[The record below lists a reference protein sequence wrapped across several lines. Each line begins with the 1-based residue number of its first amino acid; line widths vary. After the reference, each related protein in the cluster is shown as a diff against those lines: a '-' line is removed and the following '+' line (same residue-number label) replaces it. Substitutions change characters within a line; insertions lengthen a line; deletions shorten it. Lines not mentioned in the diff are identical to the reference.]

1 VCIFFGFAFDL
12 NKLGIKLYDNYKEV
26 FMEVWEKVKKELID
40 LYKNTNDDPW
50 ITILNPLSFNNN
62 SLVLGVPDDFS
73 LDWIKNHYHADILRS
88 VRNIMGDNTNVELVI
103 DHREELD
110 FGETNLPRQAVS
122 STNNLRGLLR
132 NYTFDNYVV
141 GESNKFA
148 SAAAFAVAQNPGKAY
163 NPLFIYGGVGLGKT
177 HIINAI
183 GNMIDDTY
191 KGLNIIYITT
201 ESFVNDLVNH
211 LRDKKMDSFREVY
224 RNCDVLLIDD
234 IQFISDKERSQEEMF
249 HTFNTLYAEKKQI
262 VFTSDKLPREIPN
275 IEERLRSRF
284 EMGLIA
290 DIQVPDIETKV
301 AIIKKKAEHDNIEI
315 DDEIAF
321 YLAYNTQSNIRE
333 LEGYLTR
340 LSAYAIL
347 TKTKL
352 NINIAKEILSNL
364 IKKKDKFL
372 TIEDIQKAVAMHF
385 KIKVSDLTSNKRMK
399 FIALPRQI
407 AMYLARTLTNA
418 SYPEIGLQFGNKD
431 HSTVIHSVNKI
442 ADMIKENQSIRDAV
456 EKIKKGLG

>member
-1 VCIFFGFAFDL
+1 
-12 NKLGIKLYDNYKEV
+12 
-26 FMEVWEKVKKELID
+26 
-40 LYKNTNDDPW
+40 
-50 ITILNPLSFNNN
+50 
-62 SLVLGVPDDFS
+62 
-73 LDWIKNHYHADILRS
+73 
-88 VRNIMGDNTNVELVI
+88 VI
-103 DHREELD
+103 DHREEID
-110 FGETNLPRQAVS
+110 IESHNLPSVGLPHI
-122 STNNLRGLLR
+122 NNSKGLLK
-132 NYTFDNYVV
+132 NYTFDNYIV

-148 SAAAFAVAQNPGKAY
+148 SAAAVAVSQNPGKAY

-183 GNMIDDTY
+183 GNLIDNEH
-191 KGLNIIYITT
+191 KGLNIIYMTT
-201 ESFVNDLVNH
+201 ENFVNDLVNH
-211 LRDKKMDSFREVY
+211 LRDRKMDIFREVY

-234 IQFISDKERSQEEMF
+234 IQFISNKERSQEEMF
-249 HTFNTLYAEKKQI
+249 HTFNTLYEEKKQI
-262 VFTSDKLPREIPN
+262 VFTSDKLPKEISN

-301 AIIKKKAEHDNIEI
+301 AIIKKKADTDRIEI

-321 YLAYNTQSNIRE
+321 FLAYNTQSNIRE

-340 LSAYAIL
+340 LSAYALL

-352 NINIAKEILSNL
+352 NIHVAKEVLSGL
-364 IKKKDKFL
+364 IRKKDKWL
-372 TIEDIQKAVAMHF
+372 TIDDIQKAVAMHF
-385 KIKVSDLTSNKRMK
+385 KIKVSDLLSTKRMK

-407 AMYLARTLTNA
+407 AMFLSRTLTNA

-442 ADMIKENQSIRDAV
+442 TEMIKNNQSIQDAV

>member
-1 VCIFFGFAFDL
+1 
-12 NKLGIKLYDNYKEV
+12 
-26 FMEVWEKVKKELID
+26 MEAWEKIKKELINI
-40 LYKNTNDDPW
+40 YKDTNDDPW

-62 SLVLGVPDDFS
+62 SLILGVPDDFS
-73 LDWIKNHYHADILRS
+73 LDWIKTHYHADILKLARS
-88 VRNIMGDNTNVELVI
+88 IIGDGTNVELVI
-103 DHREELD
+103 DHREEID
-110 FGETNLPRQAVS
+110 VESHAFLPNMGF
-122 STNNLRGLLR
+122 THLNNSKGLLK

-148 SAAAFAVAQNPGKAY
+148 SAAAVAVSQNPGRAY

-177 HIINAI
+177 HVINAI
-183 GNMIDDTY
+183 GNLIDDEH
-191 KGLNIIYITT
+191 KGLNIIYMTT
-201 ESFVNDLVNH
+201 ENFVNDLVNH
-211 LRDKKMDSFREVY
+211 LRDRKMEIFREVY

-234 IQFISDKERSQEEMF
+234 IQFISNKERSQEEMF
-249 HTFNTLYAEKKQI
+249 HTFNTLYEEKKQI
-262 VFTSDKLPREIPN
+262 VFTSDKLPKEIPN

-301 AIIKKKAEHDNIEI
+301 AIIKKKAESDRIEI

-321 YLAYNTQSNIRE
+321 FLAYNTQSNIRE

-352 NINIAKEILSNL
+352 NIHVAKEVLSGL
-364 IKKKDKFL
+364 IRKKDKWL
-372 TIEDIQKAVAMHF
+372 TIDDIQKAVAMHF
-385 KIKVSDLTSNKRMK
+385 KIKVSDLLSTKRMK
-399 FIALPRQI
+399 FIALPRQV
-407 AMYLARTLTNA
+407 AMFLSRTLTNA

-442 ADMIKENQSIRDAV
+442 TEMIKDNQSIKDAV

>member
-1 VCIFFGFAFDL
+1 
-12 NKLGIKLYDNYKEV
+12 
-26 FMEVWEKVKKELID
+26 MEAWEKIKKELVSM
-40 LYKNTNDDPW
+40 YKDTNDDPW
-50 ITILNPLSFNNN
+50 ITILNPLSFDNNA
-62 SLVLGVPDDFS
+62 LVLGVPDDFS
-73 LDWIKNHYHADILRS
+73 LDWIKSHYHEDIVKLARTLLNDTTS
-88 VRNIMGDNTNVELVI
+88 VELVI
-103 DHREELD
+103 DDREDL
-110 FGETNLPRQAVS
+110 ETNSQKLPPAGFIPL
-122 STNNLRGLLR
+122 NNSKGLLK

-148 SAAAFAVAQNPGKAY
+148 SAAAIAVSQNPGKAY

-177 HIINAI
+177 HVINAI
-183 GNMIDDTY
+183 GNLIDNEHN
-191 KGLNIIYITT
+191 GLNIIYITT
-201 ESFVNDLVNH
+201 ENFVNDLVNH
-211 LRDKKMDSFREVY
+211 LRDRKMDLFREVY

-234 IQFISDKERSQEEMF
+234 IQFISNKERSQEEMF
-249 HTFNTLYAEKKQI
+249 HTFNTLYEEKKQI
-262 VFTSDKLPREIPN
+262 VFTSDKLPKEIPN

-301 AIIKKKAEHDNIEI
+301 AIIKKKAEDDHIVI

-321 YLAYNTQSNIRE
+321 FLAYNTQSNIRE

-340 LSAYAIL
+340 LSAYALL

-352 NINIAKEILSNL
+352 NIHVAKEVLSGL
-364 IKKKDKFL
+364 IRKKDKWL
-372 TIEDIQKAVAMHF
+372 TIDDIQKAVAMHF
-385 KIKVSDLTSNKRMK
+385 KIKVSDLLSNKRMK

-407 AMYLARTLTNA
+407 AMFLSRTLTNA

-442 ADMIKENQSIRDAV
+442 SGMIQENQSIKDAV

>member
-1 VCIFFGFAFDL
+1 
-12 NKLGIKLYDNYKEV
+12 
-26 FMEVWEKVKKELID
+26 MEAWEKIKKELINI
-40 LYKNTNDDPW
+40 YKDTNNDPW
-50 ITILNPLSFNNN
+50 ITILNPLSFNDN
-62 SLVLGVPDDFS
+62 SLILGVPDDFS
-73 LDWIKNHYHADILRS
+73 LDWIKTHYHSDILKLARS
-88 VRNIMGDNTNVELVI
+88 IIGDGTNVELVI
-103 DHREELD
+103 DHREEID
-110 FGETNLPRQAVS
+110 VESHAFLPN
-122 STNNLRGLLR
+122 TGFTHLNNSKGLLK

-148 SAAAFAVAQNPGKAY
+148 SAAAVAVSQNPGRAY

-177 HIINAI
+177 HVINAI
-183 GNMIDDTY
+183 GNLIDDEH
-191 KGLNIIYITT
+191 KGLNIIYMTT
-201 ESFVNDLVNH
+201 ENFVNDLVNH
-211 LRDKKMDSFREVY
+211 LRDRKMDVFREVY

-234 IQFISDKERSQEEMF
+234 IQFISNKERSQEEMF
-249 HTFNTLYAEKKQI
+249 HTFNTLYEEKKQI
-262 VFTSDKLPREIPN
+262 VFTSDKLPKEIHN

-301 AIIKKKAEHDNIEI
+301 AIIKKKAESDRIEI

-321 YLAYNTQSNIRE
+321 FLAYNTQSNIRE

-352 NINIAKEILSNL
+352 NIHVAKEVLSGL
-364 IKKKDKFL
+364 IRKKDKWL
-372 TIEDIQKAVAMHF
+372 TIDDIQKAVAMHF
-385 KIKVSDLTSNKRMK
+385 KIKVSDLLSTKRMK
-399 FIALPRQI
+399 FIALPRQV
-407 AMYLARTLTNA
+407 AMFLSRTLTNA

-442 ADMIKENQSIRDAV
+442 TEMIKDNQSIKDAV

>member
-1 VCIFFGFAFDL
+1 
-12 NKLGIKLYDNYKEV
+12 
-26 FMEVWEKVKKELID
+26 MEAWEKIKKELINI
-40 LYKNTNDDPW
+40 YKDTNDDPW

-62 SLVLGVPDDFS
+62 SLILGVPDDFS
-73 LDWIKNHYHADILRS
+73 LDWIKTHYHADILKLARS
-88 VRNIMGDNTNVELVI
+88 IIGDGTNVELVI
-103 DHREELD
+103 DHREEIDIESHSL
-110 FGETNLPRQAVS
+110 LPNIGF
-122 STNNLRGLLR
+122 THLNNSKGLLK

-148 SAAAFAVAQNPGKAY
+148 SAAAVAVSQNPGRSY

-177 HIINAI
+177 HVINAI
-183 GNMIDDTY
+183 GNLIDDEH
-191 KGLNIIYITT
+191 KGLNIIYMTT
-201 ESFVNDLVNH
+201 ENFVNDLVNH
-211 LRDKKMDSFREVY
+211 LRDRKMDIFREVY

-234 IQFISDKERSQEEMF
+234 IQFISNKERSQEEMF
-249 HTFNTLYAEKKQI
+249 HTFNTLYEEKKQI
-262 VFTSDKLPREIPN
+262 VFTSDKLPKEIPN

-301 AIIKKKAEHDNIEI
+301 AIIKKKAESDRIEI

-321 YLAYNTQSNIRE
+321 FLAYNTQSNIRE

-340 LSAYAIL
+340 LSAYALL

-352 NINIAKEILSNL
+352 NIHVAKEVLSGL
-364 IKKKDKFL
+364 IRKKDKWL
-372 TIEDIQKAVAMHF
+372 TIDDIQKAVAMHF
-385 KIKVSDLTSNKRMK
+385 KIKVSDLLSAKRMK
-399 FIALPRQI
+399 FIALPRQV
-407 AMYLARTLTNA
+407 AMFLSRTLTNA

-442 ADMIKENQSIRDAV
+442 TEMIKDNQSIKDAV

>member
-1 VCIFFGFAFDL
+1 
-12 NKLGIKLYDNYKEV
+12 
-26 FMEVWEKVKKELID
+26 MEAWEKIKKELINI
-40 LYKNTNDDPW
+40 YKDTNNDPW
-50 ITILNPLSFNNN
+50 ITILNPLSFNDN
-62 SLVLGVPDDFS
+62 SLILGVPDDFS
-73 LDWIKNHYHADILRS
+73 LDWIKTHYHSDILKLARS
-88 VRNIMGDNTNVELVI
+88 IIGDGTNVELVI
-103 DHREELD
+103 DHREEID
-110 FGETNLPRQAVS
+110 VESHTFLPN
-122 STNNLRGLLR
+122 TGFTHLNNSKGLLK

-148 SAAAFAVAQNPGKAY
+148 SAAAVAVSQNPGRAY

-177 HIINAI
+177 HVINAI
-183 GNMIDDTY
+183 GNLIDDEH
-191 KGLNIIYITT
+191 KGLNIIYMTT
-201 ESFVNDLVNH
+201 ENFVNDLVNH
-211 LRDKKMDSFREVY
+211 LRDRKMDVFREVY

-234 IQFISDKERSQEEMF
+234 IQFISNKERSQEEMF
-249 HTFNTLYAEKKQI
+249 HTFNTLYEEKKQI
-262 VFTSDKLPREIPN
+262 VFTSDKLPKEIHN

-301 AIIKKKAEHDNIEI
+301 AIIKKKAESDRIEI

-321 YLAYNTQSNIRE
+321 FLAYNTQSNIRE

-352 NINIAKEILSNL
+352 NIHVAKEVLSGL
-364 IKKKDKFL
+364 IRKKDKWL
-372 TIEDIQKAVAMHF
+372 TIDDIQKAVAMHF
-385 KIKVSDLTSNKRMK
+385 KIKVSDLLSTKRMK
-399 FIALPRQI
+399 FIALPRQV
-407 AMYLARTLTNA
+407 AMFLSRTLTNA

-442 ADMIKENQSIRDAV
+442 TEMIKDNQSIKDAV

>member
-1 VCIFFGFAFDL
+1 
-12 NKLGIKLYDNYKEV
+12 
-26 FMEVWEKVKKELID
+26 MEAWEKIKKELINI
-40 LYKNTNDDPW
+40 YKDTNNDPW
-50 ITILNPLSFNNN
+50 ITILNPLSFNDN
-62 SLVLGVPDDFS
+62 SLILGVPDDFS
-73 LDWIKNHYHADILRS
+73 LDWIKTHYHSDILKLARS
-88 VRNIMGDNTNVELVI
+88 LIGDGTNVELVI
-103 DHREELD
+103 DHREEID
-110 FGETNLPRQAVS
+110 VESHAFLPN
-122 STNNLRGLLR
+122 TGFTHLNNSKGLLK

-148 SAAAFAVAQNPGKAY
+148 SAAAVAVSQNPGRAY

-177 HIINAI
+177 HVINAI
-183 GNMIDDTY
+183 GNLIDDEH
-191 KGLNIIYITT
+191 KGLNIIYMTT
-201 ESFVNDLVNH
+201 ENFVNDLVNH
-211 LRDKKMDSFREVY
+211 LRDRKMDVFREVY

-234 IQFISDKERSQEEMF
+234 IQFISNKERSQEEMF
-249 HTFNTLYAEKKQI
+249 HTFNTLYEEKKQI
-262 VFTSDKLPREIPN
+262 VFTSDKLPKEIHN

-301 AIIKKKAEHDNIEI
+301 AIIKKKAESDRIEI

-321 YLAYNTQSNIRE
+321 FLAYNTQSNIRE

-352 NINIAKEILSNL
+352 NIHVAKEVLSGL
-364 IKKKDKFL
+364 IRKKDKWL
-372 TIEDIQKAVAMHF
+372 TIDDIQKAVAMHF
-385 KIKVSDLTSNKRMK
+385 KIKVSDLLSTKRMK
-399 FIALPRQI
+399 FIALPRQV
-407 AMYLARTLTNA
+407 AMFLSRTLTNA

-442 ADMIKENQSIRDAV
+442 TEMIKDNQSIKDAV

>member
-1 VCIFFGFAFDL
+1 
-12 NKLGIKLYDNYKEV
+12 
-26 FMEVWEKVKKELID
+26 MEAWDKIKKELVSM
-40 LYKNTNDDPW
+40 YKDTNDDPW
-50 ITILNPLSFNNN
+50 ITILNPVSFDNNA
-62 SLVLGVPDDFS
+62 LVLGVPDDFS
-73 LDWIKNHYHADILRS
+73 LDWIKSHYHEDIVKLARS
-88 VRNIMGDNTNVELVI
+88 LLNDAMSVELVI
-103 DHREELD
+103 DQREEL
-110 FGETNLPRQAVS
+110 EVNKQNLLPVEYAP
-122 STNNLRGLLR
+122 TNNSKGLLK

-148 SAAAFAVAQNPGKAY
+148 SAAAVAVSQNPGRAY

-177 HIINAI
+177 HVINAI
-183 GNMIDDTY
+183 GNLINDDHT
-191 KGLNIIYITT
+191 GLNIIYITT
-201 ESFVNDLVNH
+201 ENFVNDLVNH
-211 LRDKKMDSFREVY
+211 LRDRKMDMFREVY

-234 IQFISDKERSQEEMF
+234 IQFISNKERSQEEMF
-249 HTFNTLYAEKKQI
+249 HTFNTLYEEKKQI
-262 VFTSDKLPREIPN
+262 VFTSDKLPKEIPN

-301 AIIKKKAEHDNIEI
+301 AIIKKKAEDDHILI

-321 YLAYNTQSNIRE
+321 FLAYNTQSNIRE

-352 NINIAKEILSNL
+352 NIHVAKEVLSGL
-364 IKKKDKFL
+364 IRKKDKWL
-372 TIEDIQKAVAMHF
+372 TIDDIQKAVAMHF
-385 KIKVSDLTSNKRMK
+385 KLKVSDLLSAKRMK

-407 AMYLARTLTNA
+407 AMFLSRTLTNA

-442 ADMIKENQSIRDAV
+442 AAMIQENQSIKDAV

>member
-1 VCIFFGFAFDL
+1 
-12 NKLGIKLYDNYKEV
+12 
-26 FMEVWEKVKKELID
+26 MEAWEKIKKELINI
-40 LYKNTNDDPW
+40 YKDTNDDPW
-50 ITILNPLSFNNN
+50 ITILNPLSFKDN
-62 SLVLGVPDDFS
+62 SIVLGVPDDFS
-73 LDWIKNHYHADILRS
+73 LDWIKTHYHSNILKLART
-88 VRNIMGDNTNVELVI
+88 VIGDTANVELVI
-103 DHREELD
+103 DHREEID
-110 FGETNLPRQAVS
+110 IERHNLPSVGLPHI
-122 STNNLRGLLR
+122 NNSKGLLK
-132 NYTFDNYVV
+132 NYTFDNYIV

-148 SAAAFAVAQNPGKAY
+148 SAAAVAVSQNPGKAY

-183 GNMIDDTY
+183 GNLIDNEH
-191 KGLNIIYITT
+191 KGLNIIYMTT
-201 ESFVNDLVNH
+201 ENFVNDLVNH
-211 LRDKKMDSFREVY
+211 LRDRKMDIFREVY

-234 IQFISDKERSQEEMF
+234 IQFISNKERSQEEMF
-249 HTFNTLYAEKKQI
+249 HTFNTLYEEKKQI
-262 VFTSDKLPREIPN
+262 VFTSDKLPKEISN

-301 AIIKKKAEHDNIEI
+301 AIIKKKADTDRIEI

-321 YLAYNTQSNIRE
+321 FLAYNTQSNIRE

-340 LSAYAIL
+340 LSAYALL

-352 NINIAKEILSNL
+352 NIHVAKEVLSGL
-364 IKKKDKFL
+364 IRKKDKWL
-372 TIEDIQKAVAMHF
+372 TIDDIQKAVAMHF
-385 KIKVSDLTSNKRMK
+385 KIKVSDLLSTKRMK

-407 AMYLARTLTNA
+407 AMFLSRTLTNA

-442 ADMIKENQSIRDAV
+442 TEMIKNNQSIKDAV

>member
-1 VCIFFGFAFDL
+1 
-12 NKLGIKLYDNYKEV
+12 
-26 FMEVWEKVKKELID
+26 MEVWEKIKQELIN
-40 LYKNTNDDPW
+40 LYKDTNDDPW
-50 ITILNPLSFNNN
+50 ISILNPLSFDNN

-73 LDWIKNHYHADILRS
+73 LDWIKNHYHDDILRS
-88 VRNIMGDNTNVELVI
+88 VRNVVGDNTTVELVI
-103 DHREELD
+103 DHREELEID
-110 FGETNLPRQAVS
+110 DQHAQRTHTKNF
-122 STNNLRGLLR
+122 NNSRGLLK

-148 SAAAFAVAQNPGKAY
+148 SAAAMAVAQNPGKAY

-183 GNMIDDTY
+183 GNMIDSRY
-191 KGLNIIYITT
+191 EGLSIIYMTT
-201 ESFVNDLVNH
+201 ENFVNDLVNH
-211 LRDKKMDSFREVY
+211 LRDKKMDIFREVY

-249 HTFNTLYAEKKQI
+249 HTFNKLYEEKKQI
-262 VFTSDKLPREIPN
+262 VFTSDRLPKEIPN

-301 AIIKKKAEHDNIEI
+301 AIIKKKAENDNIEI

-321 YLAYNTQSNIRE
+321 FLAYNTQSNIRE

-352 NINIAKEILSNL
+352 NISLAKEILSNL

-385 KIKVSDLTSNKRMK
+385 KIKVSDLTSNKRMR

-442 ADMIKENQSIRDAV
+442 EQLIKENQSIKNAV

>member
-1 VCIFFGFAFDL
+1 
-12 NKLGIKLYDNYKEV
+12 
-26 FMEVWEKVKKELID
+26 MEAWEKIKKELINI
-40 LYKNTNDDPW
+40 YKDTNNDPW
-50 ITILNPLSFNNN
+50 ITILNPLSFNDN
-62 SLVLGVPDDFS
+62 SLILGVPDDFS
-73 LDWIKNHYHADILRS
+73 LDWIKTHYHSDILKLARS
-88 VRNIMGDNTNVELVI
+88 IIGDGTNVELVI
-103 DHREELD
+103 DHREEID
-110 FGETNLPRQAVS
+110 VESHAFLPN
-122 STNNLRGLLR
+122 TGFTHLNNSKGLLK

-148 SAAAFAVAQNPGKAY
+148 SAAAVAVSQNPGRAY

-177 HIINAI
+177 HVINAI
-183 GNMIDDTY
+183 GNLIDDEH
-191 KGLNIIYITT
+191 KGLNIIYMTT
-201 ESFVNDLVNH
+201 ENFVNDLVNH
-211 LRDKKMDSFREVY
+211 LRDRKMDVFREVY

-234 IQFISDKERSQEEMF
+234 IQFISNKERSQEEMF
-249 HTFNTLYAEKKQI
+249 HTFNTLYEEKKQI
-262 VFTSDKLPREIPN
+262 VFTSDKLPKEIPN

-301 AIIKKKAEHDNIEI
+301 AIIKKKAESDRIEI

-321 YLAYNTQSNIRE
+321 FLAYNTQSNIRE

-352 NINIAKEILSNL
+352 NIHVAKEVLSGL
-364 IKKKDKFL
+364 IRKKDKWL
-372 TIEDIQKAVAMHF
+372 TIDDIQKAVAMHF
-385 KIKVSDLTSNKRMK
+385 KIKVSDLLSTKRMK
-399 FIALPRQI
+399 FIALPRQV
-407 AMYLARTLTNA
+407 AMFLSRTLTNA

-442 ADMIKENQSIRDAV
+442 TEMIKDNQSIKDAV

>member
-1 VCIFFGFAFDL
+1 
-12 NKLGIKLYDNYKEV
+12 
-26 FMEVWEKVKKELID
+26 MEAWEKIKKELINI
-40 LYKNTNDDPW
+40 YKDTNDDPW
-50 ITILNPLSFNNN
+50 ITILNPLSFNDN
-62 SLVLGVPDDFS
+62 SLILGVPDDFS
-73 LDWIKNHYHADILRS
+73 LDWIKTHYHSDILKLARS
-88 VRNIMGDNTNVELVI
+88 IIGDGTNVELVI
-103 DHREELD
+103 DHREEID
-110 FGETNLPRQAVS
+110 VESHAFLPNIGF
-122 STNNLRGLLR
+122 THLNNSKGLLK

-148 SAAAFAVAQNPGKAY
+148 SAAAVAVSQNPGRSY

-177 HIINAI
+177 HVINAI
-183 GNMIDDTY
+183 GNLIDDEH
-191 KGLNIIYITT
+191 KGLNIIYMTT
-201 ESFVNDLVNH
+201 ENFVNDLVNH
-211 LRDKKMDSFREVY
+211 LRDRKMDIFREVY

-234 IQFISDKERSQEEMF
+234 IQFISNKERSQEEMF
-249 HTFNTLYAEKKQI
+249 HTFNTLYEEKKQI
-262 VFTSDKLPREIPN
+262 VFTSDKLPKEIPN

-301 AIIKKKAEHDNIEI
+301 AIIKKKAESDRIEI

-321 YLAYNTQSNIRE
+321 FLAYNTQSNIRE

-352 NINIAKEILSNL
+352 NIHVAKEVLSGL
-364 IKKKDKFL
+364 IRKKDKWL
-372 TIEDIQKAVAMHF
+372 TIDDIQKAVAMHF
-385 KIKVSDLTSNKRMK
+385 KIKVSDLLSTKRMK
-399 FIALPRQI
+399 FIALPRQV
-407 AMYLARTLTNA
+407 AMFLSRTLTNA

-442 ADMIKENQSIRDAV
+442 TEMIKDNQSIKDAV

>member
-1 VCIFFGFAFDL
+1 
-12 NKLGIKLYDNYKEV
+12 
-26 FMEVWEKVKKELID
+26 MEAWEKIKKELVSM
-40 LYKNTNDDPW
+40 YKDTNDDPW
-50 ITILNPLSFNNN
+50 ITILNPLSFDNNA
-62 SLVLGVPDDFS
+62 LVLGVPDDFS
-73 LDWIKNHYHADILRS
+73 LDWIKSHYHEDIVKLARTLLNDTTS
-88 VRNIMGDNTNVELVI
+88 VELVI
-103 DHREELD
+103 DDREDL
-110 FGETNLPRQAVS
+110 ETNSQKLPPAGFIPL
-122 STNNLRGLLR
+122 NNSKGLLK

-148 SAAAFAVAQNPGKAY
+148 SAAAIAVSQNPGKAY

-177 HIINAI
+177 HVINAI
-183 GNMIDDTY
+183 GNLIDNEHN
-191 KGLNIIYITT
+191 GLNIIYITT
-201 ESFVNDLVNH
+201 ENFVNDLVNH
-211 LRDKKMDSFREVY
+211 LRDRKMDLFREVY

-234 IQFISDKERSQEEMF
+234 IQFISNKERSQEEMF
-249 HTFNTLYAEKKQI
+249 HTFNTLYEEKKQI
-262 VFTSDKLPREIPN
+262 VFTSDKLPKEIPN

-301 AIIKKKAEHDNIEI
+301 AIIKKKAEDDHIGI

-321 YLAYNTQSNIRE
+321 FLAYNTQSNIRE

-340 LSAYAIL
+340 LSAYALL

-352 NINIAKEILSNL
+352 NIHVAKEVLSGL
-364 IKKKDKFL
+364 IRKKDKWL
-372 TIEDIQKAVAMHF
+372 TIDDIQKAVAMHF
-385 KIKVSDLTSNKRMK
+385 KIKVSDLLSNKRMK

-407 AMYLARTLTNA
+407 AMFLSRTLTNA

-442 ADMIKENQSIRDAV
+442 SGMIQENQSIKDAV

>member
-1 VCIFFGFAFDL
+1 
-12 NKLGIKLYDNYKEV
+12 
-26 FMEVWEKVKKELID
+26 MEAWEKIKKELINI
-40 LYKNTNDDPW
+40 YKDTNDDPW

-62 SLVLGVPDDFS
+62 SLILGVPDDFS
-73 LDWIKNHYHADILRS
+73 LDWIKTHYHADILKLARS
-88 VRNIMGDNTNVELVI
+88 IIGDGTNVELVI
-103 DHREELD
+103 DHREEID
-110 FGETNLPRQAVS
+110 VESHAFLPNMGF
-122 STNNLRGLLR
+122 THLNNSKGLLK

-148 SAAAFAVAQNPGKAY
+148 SAAAVAVSQNPGRAY

-177 HIINAI
+177 HVINAI
-183 GNMIDDTY
+183 GNLIDDEH
-191 KGLNIIYITT
+191 KGLNIIYMTT
-201 ESFVNDLVNH
+201 ENFVNDLVNH
-211 LRDKKMDSFREVY
+211 LRDRKMEIFREVY

-234 IQFISDKERSQEEMF
+234 IQFISNKERSQEEMF
-249 HTFNTLYAEKKQI
+249 HTFNTLYEEKKQI
-262 VFTSDKLPREIPN
+262 VFTSDKLPKEIPN

-301 AIIKKKAEHDNIEI
+301 AIIKKKAESDRIEI

-321 YLAYNTQSNIRE
+321 FLAYNTQSNIRE

-340 LSAYAIL
+340 LSAYALL

-352 NINIAKEILSNL
+352 NIHVAKEVLSGL
-364 IKKKDKFL
+364 IRKKDKWL
-372 TIEDIQKAVAMHF
+372 TIDDIQKAVAMHF
-385 KIKVSDLTSNKRMK
+385 KIKVSDLLSTKRMK
-399 FIALPRQI
+399 FIALPRQV
-407 AMYLARTLTNA
+407 AMFLSRTLTNA

-442 ADMIKENQSIRDAV
+442 TEMIKDNQSIKDAV

>member
-1 VCIFFGFAFDL
+1 
-12 NKLGIKLYDNYKEV
+12 
-26 FMEVWEKVKKELID
+26 MEAWDKIKKELVSM
-40 LYKNTNDDPW
+40 YKDTNDDPW
-50 ITILNPLSFNNN
+50 ITILNPVSFDNNAI
-62 SLVLGVPDDFS
+62 VLGVPDDFS
-73 LDWIKNHYHADILRS
+73 LDWIKSHYHEDIVKLARS
-88 VRNIMGDNTNVELVI
+88 LLNDAMSVELVI
-103 DHREELD
+103 DQREEL
-110 FGETNLPRQAVS
+110 EVNKQNLLPVEYAP
-122 STNNLRGLLR
+122 TNNSKGLLK

-148 SAAAFAVAQNPGKAY
+148 SAAAVAVSQNPGRAY

-177 HIINAI
+177 HVINAI
-183 GNMIDDTY
+183 GNLINDDHT
-191 KGLNIIYITT
+191 GLNIIYITT
-201 ESFVNDLVNH
+201 ENFVNDLVNH
-211 LRDKKMDSFREVY
+211 LRDRKMDMFREVY

-234 IQFISDKERSQEEMF
+234 IQFISNKERSQEEMF
-249 HTFNTLYAEKKQI
+249 HTFNTLYEEKKQI
-262 VFTSDKLPREIPN
+262 VFTSDKLPKEIPN

-301 AIIKKKAEHDNIEI
+301 AIIKKKAEDDHILI

-321 YLAYNTQSNIRE
+321 FLAYNTQSNIRE

-352 NINIAKEILSNL
+352 NIHVAKEVLSGL
-364 IKKKDKFL
+364 IRKKDKWL
-372 TIEDIQKAVAMHF
+372 TIDDIQKAVAMHF
-385 KIKVSDLTSNKRMK
+385 KLKVSDLLSAKRMK

-407 AMYLARTLTNA
+407 AMFLSRTLTNA

-442 ADMIKENQSIRDAV
+442 AAMIQENQSIKDAV

>member
-1 VCIFFGFAFDL
+1 
-12 NKLGIKLYDNYKEV
+12 
-26 FMEVWEKVKKELID
+26 MEAWEKIKKELINI
-40 LYKNTNDDPW
+40 YKDTNDDPW
-50 ITILNPLSFNNN
+50 ITILNPLSFKDN
-62 SLVLGVPDDFS
+62 SIVLGVPDDFS
-73 LDWIKNHYHADILRS
+73 LDWIKTHYHSDILKLART
-88 VRNIMGDNTNVELVI
+88 VIGDTANVELVI
-103 DHREELD
+103 DHREEID
-110 FGETNLPRQAVS
+110 IESHNLPPVGLPHI
-122 STNNLRGLLR
+122 NNSKGLLK

-148 SAAAFAVAQNPGKAY
+148 SAAAVAVSQNPGKAY

-183 GNMIDDTY
+183 GNLIDDEH
-191 KGLNIIYITT
+191 KGLNIIYMTT
-201 ESFVNDLVNH
+201 ENFVNDLVNH
-211 LRDKKMDSFREVY
+211 LRDRKMDIFREVY

-234 IQFISDKERSQEEMF
+234 IQFISNKERSQEEMF
-249 HTFNTLYAEKKQI
+249 HTFNTLYEEKKQI
-262 VFTSDKLPREIPN
+262 VFTSDKLPKEISN

-301 AIIKKKAEHDNIEI
+301 AIIKKKAESDHIEI

-321 YLAYNTQSNIRE
+321 FLAYNTQSNIRE

-352 NINIAKEILSNL
+352 NIHIAKEVLSGL
-364 IKKKDKFL
+364 IRKKDKWL
-372 TIEDIQKAVAMHF
+372 TIDDIQKAVAMHF
-385 KIKVSDLTSNKRMK
+385 KIKVSDLLSNKRMK

-407 AMYLARTLTNA
+407 AMFLSRTLTNA
-418 SYPEIGLQFGNKD
+418 SFPEIGLQFGNKD

-442 ADMIKENQSIRDAV
+442 TEMIKDNQSIKDAV